1 MQRGSNGWT
10 GALLGMSLAVTA
22 IGPSEAKAAITR
34 SEHCD
39 RLSHQLD
46 EVIQTKAETAEVAE
60 ATTLQKTAIRFCAE
74 RKQAQGIRTL
84 ANALELLGVTPDDE
98 AE

>member
-1 MQRGSNGWT
+1 M

-34 SEHCD
+34 SERCD
-39 RLSHQLD
+39 LLSLQLD
-46 EVIQTKAETAEVAE
+46 QAIQTKAETTEVAGTTEVAE
-60 ATTLQKTAIRFCAE
+60 ATSLQKTAVRFCAE

-84 ANALELLGVTPDDE
+84 ANALELLGVTPDDQ
-98 AE
+98 AQ

>member
-1 MQRGSNGWT
+1 MQRDSNGWM

-39 RLSHQLD
+39 RLSLQLD
-46 EVIQTKAETAEVAE
+46 QAIQTKAETTEVAE
-60 ATTLQKTAIRFCAE
+60 AMSLQKTAIRFCAE

-84 ANALELLGVTPDDE
+84 ANALKLLGVTPDDQ
-98 AE
+98 AQ

>member
-1 MQRGSNGWT
+1 MQRGSDRWM

-34 SEHCD
+34 SEQCD
-39 RLSHQLD
+39 RLSLQLD
-46 EVIQTKAETAEVAE
+46 QAIQTTAETTEVAE
-60 ATTLQKTAIRFCAE
+60 ATTLQKTAVRFCAE

-84 ANALELLGVTPDDE
+84 ANALKLLGVTPDDQ
-98 AE
+98 AQ